1 MRDATY
7 AGLRGQ
13 RVGRRRVGR
22 RHRRGIHSALHN
34 QQPSRIR
41 QQPSRHKRAR
51 VRMEDLSV
59 SATAATPLPP
69 LRSGLP
75 ALLDPP
81 RSAGQTDRLW
91 RALRWSAVIEALN
104 RVRASFCLL
113 VRRWIRPVPVA
124 VGLLLVAAAFTATAV
139 VQFVAPAVAG
149 LGSAGKRVML
159 RPVDGGLQKALLD
172 NLRSIGA
179 AAAARSD
186 AGADGGA
193 PSPPGAQPGVRYE
206 RYQVGAGDTLAA
218 LADRFGI
225 TLDTIISF
233 NDIKRERDLK
243 PGRELIIPNRSGIRY
258 VVRRGDNLSRIAM
271 RHGVSLAALLDIND
285 VESSL
290 TTPGQSLLIP
300 DAGLSENA
308 RNRVLGQLFVRPARG
323 RMTSGY
329 GYRNDPFTGLRKFH
343 NGIDIANHR
352 GTPVVAAMSGTVVK
366 AGYNG
371 NYGRYLILRHAEGFQ
386 TLYAHLDKAL
396 VTVGDRIR
404 QGQQLGEM
412 GNTGYS
418 SEDHLHFSIFLN
430 GAHVDPSAHLQ

>member
-1 MRDATY
+1 MRYAIH

-34 QQPSRIR
+34 QQPR
-41 QQPSRHKRAR
+41 RHKRAR

-59 SATAATPLPP
+59 SATAAMPLPP

-75 ALLDPP
+75 AVLDRPDP
-81 RSAGQTDRLW
+81 G
-91 RALRWSAVIEALN
+91 ALRWSAVIEALD
-104 RVRASFCLL
+104 RACAILGLL
-113 VRRWIRPVPVA
+113 ARRWIRPVPMA
-124 VGLLLVAAAFTATAV
+124 VGLLLVAAAFAATAA

-149 LGSAGKRVML
+149 WGTAGKRVVL
-159 RPVDGGLQKALLD
+159 RPADGGLQRALLD
-172 NLRSIGA
+172 NLKSIGA
-179 AAAARSD
+179 AATAKTV
-186 AGADGGA
+186 AGADRGTA
-193 PSPPGAQPGVRYE
+193 DSPAGTQSGVRYE

-243 PGRELIIPNRSGIRY
+243 PGRELRIPNRSGIRY
-258 VVRRGDNLSRIAM
+258 VVRRGDNLSRIAL
-271 RHGVSLAALLDIND
+271 RHGVSLSALLDINE

-290 TTPGQSLLIP
+290 IAPGQSLLIP
-300 DAGLSENA
+300 GAGLSENA

-329 GYRNDPFTGLRKFH
+329 GHRNEPFTGLRKFH
-343 NGIDIANHR
+343 NGIDIANQR
-352 GTPVVAAMSGTVVK
+352 GTSVVAAMSGTVVK

-371 NYGRYLILRHAEGFQ
+371 NYGRYLILRHADGFQ
-386 TLYAHLDKAL
+386 TLYAHLDQAL

-404 QGQQLGEM
+404 QGQQVGEM

-418 SEDHLHFSIFLN
+418 SADHLHFSIFLN
-430 GAHVDPSAHLQ
+430 GAHVDPSEHLE

>member
-7 AGLRGQ
+7 SGLRGQ
-13 RVGRRRVGR
+13 RVGRRRAGR
-22 RHRRGIHSALHN
+22 RNRHGIHSALHD

-41 QQPSRHKRAR
+41 QQPTRQKRAR
-51 VRMEDLSV
+51 VRMEELSV
-59 SATAATPLPP
+59 SATASLPLPP

-81 RSAGQTDRLW
+81 RSAGQTERLW
-91 RALRWSAVIEALN
+91 RAVRWSAAIEALN
-104 RVRASFCLL
+104 RARLSCALL
-113 VRRWIRPVPVA
+113 ARRWIRPVPLA

-149 LGSAGKRVML
+149 LSSAGKRVVL
-159 RPVDGGLQKALLD
+159 RPLEGGLQKALLD
-172 NLRSIGA
+172 NLRSIGG
-179 AAAARSD
+179 AAAARPV

-193 PSPPGAQPGVRYE
+193 HRAPGAQPGVRYE

-258 VVRRGDNLSRIAM
+258 VVRRGDSLSRIAM
-271 RHGVSLAALLDIND
+271 RHGVSTAALLDSNEM
-285 VESSL
+285 ESSSIV
-290 TTPGQSLLIP
+290 PGQSLLIP
-300 DAGLSENA
+300 DGGLSENA

-323 RMTSGY
+323 PITSGY

-343 NGIDIANHR
+343 NGIDIANQR
-352 GTPVVAAMSGTVVK
+352 GTPVVAAMSGTVAK

-371 NYGRYLILRHAEGFQ
+371 NYGRYLILRHADGFQ

-396 VTVGDRIR
+396 VTVDDRIR
-404 QGQQLGEM
+404 QGQQVGEI

-418 SEDHLHFSIFLN
+418 SQDHLHFSIFLN
-430 GAHVDPSAHLQ
+430 GAHVDPSEHLR

>member
-1 MRDATY
+1 
-7 AGLRGQ
+7 
-13 RVGRRRVGR
+13 
-22 RHRRGIHSALHN
+22 
-34 QQPSRIR
+34 
-41 QQPSRHKRAR
+41 
-51 VRMEDLSV
+51 MEDLSV
-59 SATAATPLPP
+59 SATATLPPLPP

-81 RSAGQTDRLW
+81 RSAGGPESLW
-91 RALRWSAVIEALN
+91 RALPWLAMLQALN
-104 RVRASFCLL
+104 RAGAGLGLFA
-113 VRRWIRPVPVA
+113 RRWIRPVPLA
-124 VGLLLVAAAFTATAV
+124 VGLLLVAAAFSATAV
-139 VQFVAPAVAG
+139 VQFVAPALAG
-149 LGSAGKRVML
+149 LGNAGKWVVL
-159 RPVDGGLQKALLD
+159 RPLEGGLQQALLD

-179 AAAARSD
+179 VASARSV
-186 AGADGGA
+186 AGAAGGA
-193 PSPPGAQPGVRYE
+193 HGPPVAQPGVRYE
-206 RYQVGAGDTLAA
+206 RYQVGAGDSLAT

-271 RHGVSLAALLDIND
+271 RHGVSLPALLDSNE
-285 VESSL
+285 VEGS
-290 TTPGQSLLIP
+290 TITPGQHLLIP
-300 DAGLSENA
+300 DVGLRENA

-323 RMTSGY
+323 PITSGY

-343 NGIDIANHR
+343 NGIDIANQR

-404 QGQQLGEM
+404 QGQQVGEM

-418 SEDHLHFSIFLN
+418 SEDHLHFSIFLD
-430 GAHVDPSAHLQ
+430 GAHVDPTEHLQ

>member
-1 MRDATY
+1 M
-7 AGLRGQ
+7 
-13 RVGRRRVGR
+13 
-22 RHRRGIHSALHN
+22 
-34 QQPSRIR
+34 
-41 QQPSRHKRAR
+41 
-51 VRMEDLSV
+51 
-59 SATAATPLPP
+59 SATATMPLPP

-75 ALLDPP
+75 AVIDPP

-91 RALRWSAVIEALN
+91 RALQWSAVIEALN
-104 RVRASFCLL
+104 RARASFGLFA
-113 VRRWIRPVPVA
+113 RRWIRPVPLA
-124 VGLLLVAAAFTATAV
+124 VGLLLVAAAFSATAV
-139 VQFVAPAVAG
+139 VQVVAPAVVG
-149 LGSAGKRVML
+149 LGSAGKRVVL
-159 RPVDGGLQKALLD
+159 GPVDGWLQKALLD

-179 AAAARSD
+179 VASARSV
-186 AGADGGA
+186 GAAEGVH
-193 PSPPGAQPGVRYE
+193 SPPGTQPGVRYE

-243 PGRELIIPNRSGIRY
+243 PGRELIMPNRSGIRY

-271 RHGVSLAALLDIND
+271 RHGVSLAALLDSNE
-285 VESSL
+285 VESS
-290 TTPGQSLLIP
+290 TITPGQSLLIP
-300 DAGLSENA
+300 DVGLSENA

-323 RMTSGY
+323 RVTSGY
-329 GYRNDPFTGLRKFH
+329 GYRSDPLTGLRKFH
-343 NGIDIANHR
+343 NGIDIANQR

-396 VTVGDRIR
+396 ATVGDRIR
-404 QGQQLGEM
+404 QGQQVGEM

-418 SEDHLHFSIFLN
+418 SQDHLHFSIFLD
-430 GAHVDPSAHLQ
+430 GAHVDPTEHLR

>member
-1 MRDATY
+1 MRDAIRT
-7 AGLRGQ
+7 GLREQ

-22 RHRRGIHSALHN
+22 RHRHDIHSALHN

-41 QQPSRHKRAR
+41 QQPSHRKRAR

-59 SATAATPLPP
+59 SATATMPLPP

-81 RSAGQTDRLW
+81 RSAGPTERLW
-91 RALRWSAVIEALN
+91 RALRWPAVLEACG
-104 RVRASFCLL
+104 RARASLGLFA
-113 VRRWIRPVPVA
+113 RRWIRPIPLA
-124 VGLLLVAAAFTATAV
+124 VGLLLVAAAFSATAV
-139 VQFVAPAVAG
+139 AQVVAPAVAG
-149 LGSAGKRVML
+149 LSSAGKRVVL
-159 RPVDGGLQKALLD
+159 RTVDGGLQKALLD

-179 AAAARSD
+179 VAGARSV
-186 AGADGGA
+186 AGADGGTH
-193 PSPPGAQPGVRYE
+193 SPPGAQPGVRYE

-218 LADRFGI
+218 LADRFGV
-225 TLDTIISF
+225 TPDTIISF

-271 RHGVSLAALLDIND
+271 RHGVSLAALLDSNE
-285 VESSL
+285 VERS
-290 TTPGQSLLIP
+290 TITPGQRLLIP
-300 DAGLSENA
+300 DVGLSENA

-323 RMTSGY
+323 RITSGY
-329 GYRNDPFTGLRKFH
+329 GYRNDPVTGLRKFH
-343 NGIDIANHR
+343 NGIDIANQR
-352 GTPVVAAMSGTVVK
+352 GTPVVAAMSGSVVK

-404 QGQQLGEM
+404 QGQQVGEM

-418 SEDHLHFSIFLN
+418 SEDHLHFSIFLD
-430 GAHVDPSAHLQ
+430 GAHVDPTEHLR

>member
-13 RVGRRRVGR
+13 RVGRRTVGR

-34 QQPSRIR
+34 QQPRRIR

-51 VRMEDLSV
+51 VRMEELSV
-59 SATAATPLPP
+59 SAAATMPLPP

-81 RSAGQTDRLW
+81 GSAGRADRLW
-91 RALRWSAVIEALN
+91 RALRWAAVVEALS
-104 RVRASFCLL
+104 RARASCGLFA
-113 VRRWIRPVPVA
+113 RRWIRPVPFA
-124 VGLLLVAAAFTATAV
+124 VGLLLVAAAFSATAV
-139 VQFVAPAVAG
+139 AQFVAPALAG
-149 LGSAGKRVML
+149 LGSAGKWVL
-159 RPVDGGLQKALLD
+159 RPVEGGLQNALLD

-179 AAAARSD
+179 AAAARSV
-186 AGADGGA
+186 AGADDGA
-193 PSPPGAQPGVRYE
+193 QSSPEAQPGVRYE
-206 RYQVGAGDTLAA
+206 HYQVGAGDTLAA

-243 PGRELIIPNRSGIRY
+243 PGRELIIPNRSGVRY

-271 RHGVSLAALLDIND
+271 RHGVSLTALLDSNE
-285 VESSL
+285 VEGS
-290 TTPGQSLLIP
+290 TITPGQSLLIP
-300 DAGLSENA
+300 DVGLSENA
-308 RNRVLGQLFVRPARG
+308 RNRVLGQLFVMPARG
-323 RMTSGY
+323 RITSGY
-329 GYRNDPFTGLRKFH
+329 GYRDDPFTGLRKFH
-343 NGIDIANHR
+343 NGIDIANQR

-371 NYGRYLILRHAEGFQ
+371 NYGRYLILRHTEGFQ
-386 TLYAHLDKAL
+386 TLYAHLDKAQ

-404 QGQQLGEM
+404 QGQQVGEM

-418 SEDHLHFSIFLN
+418 NEDHLHFSIFLD
-430 GAHVDPSAHLQ
+430 GAHVDPTEHLR

>member
-1 MRDATY
+1 MRYAIY

-34 QQPSRIR
+34 QQPR
-41 QQPSRHKRAR
+41 RHKRAR

-59 SATAATPLPP
+59 SATAAMPLPP

-75 ALLDPP
+75 AVLDRPDP
-81 RSAGQTDRLW
+81 G
-91 RALRWSAVIEALN
+91 ALRWSAVIEALD
-104 RVRASFCLL
+104 RACAILGLL
-113 VRRWIRPVPVA
+113 ARRWIRPVPMA
-124 VGLLLVAAAFTATAV
+124 VGLLLVAAAFAATAA

-149 LGSAGKRVML
+149 WGTAGKRVVL
-159 RPVDGGLQKALLD
+159 RPADGGLQRALLD
-172 NLRSIGA
+172 NLKSIGA
-179 AAAARSD
+179 AATAKTV
-186 AGADGGA
+186 AGADRGTA
-193 PSPPGAQPGVRYE
+193 DSPAGTQSGVRYE

-243 PGRELIIPNRSGIRY
+243 PGRELLIPNRSGIRY
-258 VVRRGDNLSRIAM
+258 VVRRGDNLSRIAL
-271 RHGVSLAALLDIND
+271 RHGVSLSALLDINE

-290 TTPGQSLLIP
+290 IAPGQSLLIP
-300 DAGLSENA
+300 GAGLSENA

-329 GYRNDPFTGLRKFH
+329 GHRNEPFTGLRKFH
-343 NGIDIANHR
+343 NGIDIANQR
-352 GTPVVAAMSGTVVK
+352 GTSVVAAMSGTVVK

-371 NYGRYLILRHAEGFQ
+371 NYGRYLILRHADGFQ
-386 TLYAHLDKAL
+386 TLYAHLDQAL

-404 QGQQLGEM
+404 QGQQVGEM

-418 SEDHLHFSIFLN
+418 SADHLHFSIFLN
-430 GAHVDPSAHLQ
+430 GAHVDPSEHLE

>member
-1 MRDATY
+1 MRDAIY

-13 RVGRRRVGR
+13 RVGRRRGGR
-22 RHRRGIHSALHN
+22 RHRHGIRSALHN

-41 QQPSRHKRAR
+41 QQPSRQKRAR
-51 VRMEDLSV
+51 VRMEELSV
-59 SATAATPLPP
+59 SATATMPLPP

-81 RSAGQTDRLW
+81 RSAGQADRLW
-91 RALRWSAVIEALN
+91 RALRWSAVTDALN
-104 RVRASFCLL
+104 RACASCVLFA
-113 VRRWIRPVPVA
+113 RRWIRPVPFA
-124 VGLLLVAAAFTATAV
+124 VGLLLVAAAFSATAV
-139 VQFVAPAVAG
+139 VQFVTPALAG
-149 LGSAGKRVML
+149 LGSAGKWVL
-159 RPVDGGLQKALLD
+159 RPVEGGLQRALLD

-179 AAAARSD
+179 VAATRSI
-186 AGADGGA
+186 AGAGGDA
-193 PSPPGAQPGVRYE
+193 DTPPGAQPGVRYE

-243 PGRELIIPNRSGIRY
+243 PGRELIIPSRSGVRY
-258 VVRRGDNLSRIAM
+258 VVRRGDNLSRIAL
-271 RHGVSLAALLDIND
+271 RHGVSLAALLDSNE
-285 VESSL
+285 VESS
-290 TTPGQSLLIP
+290 TITPGQRLLIP
-300 DAGLSENA
+300 DVGLSENA

-323 RMTSGY
+323 PITSGY

-343 NGIDIANHR
+343 NGIDIANQR

-396 VTVGDRIR
+396 VTVDDRIR
-404 QGQQLGEM
+404 QGQQVGEM

-418 SEDHLHFSIFLN
+418 SEDHLHFSIFLD
-430 GAHVDPSAHLQ
+430 GAHVDPTEHLR

>member
-1 MRDATY
+1 M
-7 AGLRGQ
+7 
-13 RVGRRRVGR
+13 
-22 RHRRGIHSALHN
+22 SA
-34 QQPSRIR
+34 
-41 QQPSRHKRAR
+41 AA
-51 VRMEDLSV
+51 SV
-59 SATAATPLPP
+59 SLPP

-81 RSAGQTDRLW
+81 RSAGQADRLW
-91 RALRWSAVIEALN
+91 RALRWSAVIDALN
-104 RVRASFCLL
+104 RARASSGLL
-113 VRRWIRPVPVA
+113 ARRWIRPVPVA
-124 VGLLLVAAAFTATAV
+124 IGLLLVAAAFTAASAV
-139 VQFVAPAVAG
+139 RFVAPALAG
-149 LGSAGKRVML
+149 LGNAGQRLVL

-193 PSPPGAQPGVRYE
+193 HGLPGAQPGVRYE
-206 RYQVGAGDTLAA
+206 RYQVGAGDTLAV
-218 LADRFGI
+218 LADRFGV
-225 TLDTIISF
+225 TPDTIISF

-258 VVRRGDNLSRIAM
+258 VVRRGDNLSRIAL
-271 RHGVSLAALLDIND
+271 RHGVSLAALLDINE
-285 VESSL
+285 VETSPI
-290 TTPGQSLLIP
+290 TPGQSLLIP

-323 RMTSGY
+323 RITSGY
-329 GYRNDPFTGLRKFH
+329 GHRNDPFTGLRKFH
-343 NGIDIANHR
+343 NGIDIANQR
-352 GTPVVAAMSGTVVK
+352 GTPVVAAMSGTVAK

-396 VTVGDRIR
+396 VKVGDRIR
-404 QGQQLGEM
+404 QGQQVGEM
-412 GNTGYS
+412 GNTGYG

-430 GAHVDPSAHLQ
+430 GAHVDPSEHLR

>member
-13 RVGRRRVGR
+13 RVGRRTAGR

-34 QQPSRIR
+34 QQPR
-41 QQPSRHKRAR
+41 RHKRAR
-51 VRMEDLSV
+51 VSMEDLSV
-59 SATAATPLPP
+59 SATAAMPLPP
-69 LRSGLP
+69 VRSGLP
-75 ALLDPP
+75 AVLDPP
-81 RSAGQTDRLW
+81 RATRRADRLW
-91 RALRWSAVIEALN
+91 RALRWPTLLEALN
-104 RVRASFCLL
+104 RARVGCGLL
-113 VRRWIRPVPVA
+113 ARRWIRPLPVA

-149 LGSAGKRVML
+149 LGSAGRRVVQQPL
-159 RPVDGGLQKALLD
+159 EGGLQKALLD
-172 NLRSIGA
+172 NLMSIGA
-179 AAAARSD
+179 AAAAKTIAAD
-186 AGADGGA
+186 QGAADRATGVH
-193 PSPPGAQPGVRYE
+193 SGVRYA
-206 RYQVGAGDTLAA
+206 RYQVGAGDTLAG

-243 PGRELIIPNRSGIRY
+243 PGRELIIPDRSGIRY

-271 RHGVSLAALLDIND
+271 RHGVSLPALLDINE

-290 TTPGQSLLIP
+290 VTPGQSLLIP
-300 DAGLSENA
+300 GAGLSENA

-323 RMTSGY
+323 RVTSGY
-329 GYRNDPFTGLRKFH
+329 GYGNDPFTGLRKFH
-343 NGIDIANHR
+343 NGIDIVNQR

-371 NYGRYLILRHAEGFQ
+371 NYGRYLILRHADGFQ

-404 QGQQLGEM
+404 QGQQVGEM

-418 SEDHLHFSIFLN
+418 SEDHLHFSIFLD
-430 GAHVDPSAHLQ
+430 GAHVDPSDHLR

>member
-13 RVGRRRVGR
+13 RVGRRSGGR

-41 QQPSRHKRAR
+41 QQPSRQRRAR

-59 SATAATPLPP
+59 SATATMPLPP

-75 ALLDPP
+75 ALIDPP
-81 RSAGQTDRLW
+81 RSAGQADRLW
-91 RALRWSAVIEALN
+91 RALRWSAVIEALG
-104 RVRASFCLL
+104 RARAICGLL
-113 VRRWIRPVPVA
+113 ARRWIRPVPLA

-139 VQFVAPAVAG
+139 VQVVAPAVAG
-149 LGSAGKRVML
+149 LGSAGKRVVL
-159 RPVDGGLQKALLD
+159 GPVDGWLQKALLD
-172 NLRSIGA
+172 NLKSIGA
-179 AAAARSD
+179 AATARSV
-186 AGADGGA
+186 GADSGA
-193 PSPPGAQPGVRYE
+193 HSPPGTQPGVRYE

-243 PGRELIIPNRSGIRY
+243 PGRELIMPNRSGIRY

-271 RHGVSLAALLDIND
+271 RHGVSLAALLDINE
-285 VESSL
+285 VESSS
-290 TTPGQSLLIP
+290 TITPGQSLLIP
-300 DAGLSENA
+300 DVGLSENA

-323 RMTSGY
+323 RIASGY
-329 GYRNDPFTGLRKFH
+329 GYRNDPLTGLRKFH
-343 NGIDIANHR
+343 NGIDIANQR

-396 VTVGDRIR
+396 ATVGDRIR

-418 SEDHLHFSIFLN
+418 SQDHLHFSIFLD
-430 GAHVDPSAHLQ
+430 GAHVDPTEHLQ

>member
-1 MRDATY
+1 M
-7 AGLRGQ
+7 
-13 RVGRRRVGR
+13 
-22 RHRRGIHSALHN
+22 
-34 QQPSRIR
+34 
-41 QQPSRHKRAR
+41 
-51 VRMEDLSV
+51 
-59 SATAATPLPP
+59 SATAAIPLPP

-81 RSAGQTDRLW
+81 RSRGQTDRLW
-91 RALRWSAVIEALN
+91 RAIPWSAVFETLN
-104 RVRASFCLL
+104 RVRASCGLL
-113 VRRWIRPVPVA
+113 ARRWIRPVPVA
-124 VGLLLVAAAFTATAV
+124 VGLLLVAAAFSATAV

-149 LGSAGKRVML
+149 LGSAGTRAVL
-159 RPVDGGLQKALLD
+159 RPGDGGLQKALLD

-179 AAAARSD
+179 AATARSVAD
-186 AGADGGA
+186 ADGADT
-193 PSPPGAQPGVRYE
+193 PPGAQPGVRYE

-258 VVRRGDNLSRIAM
+258 VVRRGDNPSRIAM
-271 RHGVSLAALLDIND
+271 RHGVSLAALLDINE
-285 VESSL
+285 VESSPI
-290 TTPGQSLLIP
+290 TPGQSLLIP
-300 DAGLSENA
+300 GVGLSENA

-323 RMTSGY
+323 PITSGY

-343 NGIDIANHR
+343 NGIDIANQR
-352 GTPVVAAMSGTVVK
+352 GTSVVAAMSGTVAK

-404 QGQQLGEM
+404 QGQQVGEM

-430 GAHVDPSAHLQ
+430 GAHVDPSEHLQ

>member
-1 MRDATY
+1 M
-7 AGLRGQ
+7 
-13 RVGRRRVGR
+13 
-22 RHRRGIHSALHN
+22 
-34 QQPSRIR
+34 
-41 QQPSRHKRAR
+41 
-51 VRMEDLSV
+51 
-59 SATAATPLPP
+59 SATAAIPLPP

-75 ALLDPP
+75 AVIDPP
-81 RSAGQTDRLW
+81 RSAGRTVRLW
-91 RALRWSAVIEALN
+91 RALPWEAMIEALDRARN
-104 RVRASFCLL
+104 RARVSFGPLA
-113 VRRWIRPVPVA
+113 RRWIRPVPLA
-124 VGLLLVAAAFTATAV
+124 VGMLLVAAAFTATAV
-139 VQFVAPAVAG
+139 VQFVGPAVAG
-149 LGSAGKRVML
+149 LGNAGKRVVL
-159 RPVDGGLQKALLD
+159 APLEGGLQKALLD

-179 AAAARSD
+179 VATARSVAD
-186 AGADGGA
+186 AEGGA
-193 PSPPGAQPGVRYE
+193 HSPPGAQPGVRYE

-225 TLDTIISF
+225 SLDTIISF

-258 VVRRGDNLSRIAM
+258 VVRRGDSLSRIAL
-271 RHGVSLAALLDIND
+271 RHGVSLAALLDSNET
-285 VESSL
+285 ESSAI
-290 TTPGQSLLIP
+290 TPGQSLLIP
-300 DAGLSENA
+300 DVGLSENA

-343 NGIDIANHR
+343 NGIDIANQR
-352 GTPVVAAMSGTVVK
+352 GTPVVAAMSGTVAK

-404 QGQQLGEM
+404 QGQQVGEM

-418 SEDHLHFSIFLN
+418 SEEHLHFSIFLN
-430 GAHVDPSAHLQ
+430 GAHVDPSEHLQ

>member
-1 MRDATY
+1 MRDASY

-13 RVGRRRVGR
+13 RVGRRTVGR

-34 QQPSRIR
+34 

-59 SATAATPLPP
+59 SATATMPLPP
-69 LRSGLP
+69 VRSGLP
-75 ALLDPP
+75 AVLDPP
-81 RSAGQTDRLW
+81 RATRRTDRLW
-91 RALRWSAVIEALN
+91 RALRWPTVIEALN
-104 RVRASFCLL
+104 RARVGCGLL
-113 VRRWIRPVPVA
+113 ARRWIRPLPVA

-149 LGSAGKRVML
+149 LGSAGRRVVQ
-159 RPVDGGLQKALLD
+159 RPLEGGLQKALLD
-172 NLRSIGA
+172 NLMSIGA
-179 AAAARSD
+179 AAAAKTVAAD
-186 AGADGGA
+186 QGAADSATGVH
-193 PSPPGAQPGVRYE
+193 SGVRYA
-206 RYQVGAGDTLAA
+206 RYQVGAGDTLAG

-243 PGRELIIPNRSGIRY
+243 PGRELIIPDRSGIRY

-271 RHGVSLAALLDIND
+271 RHGVSLSALLDINE

-290 TTPGQSLLIP
+290 VTPGQSLLIP
-300 DAGLSENA
+300 GAGLSENA

-323 RMTSGY
+323 RVASGY

-343 NGIDIANHR
+343 NGIDIVNQR

-371 NYGRYLILRHAEGFQ
+371 NYGRYLILRHADGFQ

-396 VTVGDRIR
+396 VTVGDRLR
-404 QGQQLGEM
+404 QGQQVGEM

-418 SEDHLHFSIFLN
+418 SEDHLHFSIFLD
-430 GAHVDPSAHLQ
+430 GAHVDPSDHLR

>member
-1 MRDATY
+1 M
-7 AGLRGQ
+7 
-13 RVGRRRVGR
+13 
-22 RHRRGIHSALHN
+22 
-34 QQPSRIR
+34 R
-41 QQPSRHKRAR
+41 QQPSREKRAR

-59 SATAATPLPP
+59 SATATLPLPP

-75 ALLDPP
+75 AVIDPP

-91 RALRWSAVIEALN
+91 RALPWPEVIDALN
-104 RVRASFCLL
+104 RARVSLGL
-113 VRRWIRPVPVA
+113 VARRWIRPVPLA

-149 LGSAGKRVML
+149 LGSAGKRAVL
-159 RPVDGGLQKALLD
+159 RPLEGGLQKALLD

-179 AAAARSD
+179 VAAARSVT
-186 AGADGGA
+186 GAEGGA
-193 PSPPGAQPGVRYE
+193 HSPPSSQPGVRYE

-225 TLDTIISF
+225 SLDTIISF

-243 PGRELIIPNRSGIRY
+243 PGRELIIPNRTGIRY
-258 VVRRGDNLSRIAM
+258 VVRRGDSLSRIAM
-271 RHGVSLAALLDIND
+271 RHEVSLAALLDSNE
-285 VESSL
+285 VQSSSI
-290 TTPGQSLLIP
+290 TPGQSLLIP
-300 DAGLSENA
+300 DVGLSENA

-323 RMTSGY
+323 RITSGY

-343 NGIDIANHR
+343 NGIDIANQR
-352 GTPVVAAMSGTVVK
+352 GTPVVAAMSGTVAK

-404 QGQQLGEM
+404 QGQQVGEM

-418 SEDHLHFSIFLN
+418 NQDHLHFSIFLN
-430 GAHVDPSAHLQ
+430 GSHVDPSEHLR

>member
-1 MRDATY
+1 MRDANY

-13 RVGRRRVGR
+13 RVGRRSVGR

-34 QQPSRIR
+34 QQPR
-41 QQPSRHKRAR
+41 RHKRAR

-59 SATAATPLPP
+59 SATAAMPLPP

-75 ALLDPP
+75 AVLDPP
-81 RSAGQTDRLW
+81 DRG
-91 RALRWSAVIEALN
+91 ALRWSAVSEALD
-104 RVRASFCLL
+104 RARAIIGPLA
-113 VRRWIRPVPVA
+113 RRWIRPVPMA
-124 VGLLLVAAAFTATAV
+124 VGLLLVAAAFAATAA

-149 LGSAGKRVML
+149 WGTAGKRVVL
-159 RPVDGGLQKALLD
+159 RPADGGLQRALLD
-172 NLRSIGA
+172 NLMSIGA
-179 AAAARSD
+179 AATAKTV
-186 AGADGGA
+186 AGADRGPADGPA
-193 PSPPGAQPGVRYE
+193 GTQSGVNYE

-243 PGRELIIPNRSGIRY
+243 PGRELLIPNRSGIRY

-271 RHGVSLAALLDIND
+271 RHGVSLSALLDINE

-290 TTPGQSLLIP
+290 IAPGQSLLIP
-300 DAGLSENA
+300 GAGLSENA

-323 RMTSGY
+323 RITSGY
-329 GYRNDPFTGLRKFH
+329 GHRNDPFTGLRKFH
-343 NGIDIANHR
+343 NGIDIANQR

-371 NYGRYLILRHAEGFQ
+371 NYGRYLILRHADGFQ
-386 TLYAHLDKAL
+386 TLYAHLDQAL

-404 QGQQLGEM
+404 QGQQVGEM

-418 SEDHLHFSIFLN
+418 SADHLHFSIFLN
-430 GAHVDPSAHLQ
+430 GAHVDPSEHLE

>member
-1 MRDATY
+1 MRDATF

-22 RHRRGIHSALHN
+22 RHRHGTHSALHN

-41 QQPSRHKRAR
+41 QQPSRQQRAR

-59 SATAATPLPP
+59 SATAAMPLPP

-81 RSAGQTDRLW
+81 RSAGQTERLW
-91 RALRWSAVIEALN
+91 RVLRWFAVIEALN
-104 RVRASFCLL
+104 RARSSFGLL
-113 VRRWIRPVPVA
+113 ARRWIRPVPLA
-124 VGLLLVAAAFTATAV
+124 AGLLLVVAAFVATAV

-149 LGSAGKRVML
+149 LGSAGKRVVL
-159 RPVDGGLQKALLD
+159 LPVDGGLQKALLD

-179 AAAARSD
+179 AAGARSV
-186 AGADGGA
+186 AGDDVGA
-193 PSPPGAQPGVRYE
+193 HSPPGVQPGVRYE

-218 LADRFGI
+218 LSDRFGI
-225 TLDTIISF
+225 SLDTIISF

-258 VVRRGDNLSRIAM
+258 VVRRGDSLSRIAM
-271 RHGVSLAALLDIND
+271 RHGVSQAAVLESNEM
-285 VESSL
+285 ESS
-290 TTPGQSLLIP
+290 TIAPGQSLLIP
-300 DAGLSENA
+300 DVGLSENA

-323 RMTSGY
+323 PITSGY
-329 GYRNDPFTGLRKFH
+329 GYRNDPVTGLRKFH
-343 NGIDIANHR
+343 NGIDIANQR

-386 TLYAHLDKAL
+386 TLYAHLDQAL

-404 QGQQLGEM
+404 QGQQVGEM

-418 SEDHLHFSIFLN
+418 SEDHLHFSIFLD
-430 GAHVDPSAHLQ
+430 GAHVDPTEHLR